1 MDIIYSSLYSCLTLV
16 DDLLTTQVLANQ
28 ISGDN
33 FSTYIKLL
41 KLLFKS
47 PYVLAS
53 FLSYGYYVDVFK
65 ILGYYGTYVPDATNQ
80 VYSAIALS
88 FTMGQSLPYV
98 QNHLDEKTFYISC
111 NEDKNVLIRM
121 GIERGVNVTV
131 LNMSDLVE
139 KEEVSNDKEKT
150 VVIIPNKFI
159 DNIASK
165 ATLRQFLSVGA
176 KSQLVHFIHFSC
188 RENDLAVKRVLNSI
202 MTMIVCDV
210 SSVNSNVEFMFM
222 VIEFLTMSDHVGR
235 IVYIEYC
242 LKGPEAI
249 WNLCMQSTV
258 VLMEVRVLKGDLN

>member
-1 MDIIYSSLYSCLTLV
+1 M
-16 DDLLTTQVLANQ
+16 
-28 ISGDN
+28 
-33 FSTYIKLL
+33 L

-65 ILGYYGTYVPDATNQ
+65 ILGYYGNYVPDATKQ
-80 VYSAIALS
+80 VYSAIAFG
-88 FTMGQSLPYV
+88 FTMGQSLPYA

-111 NEDKNVLIRM
+111 NEDKNVLMRT

-159 DNIASK
+159 DHITSK
-165 ATLRQFLSVGA
+165 VTLRQFLSAGA
-176 KSQLVHFIHFSC
+176 KNQLIHFIRFSC
-188 RENDLAVKRVLNSI
+188 RENDLAIKRVLNSI
-202 MTMIVCDV
+202 MTMIVSDV
-210 SSVNSNVEFMFM
+210 SSVNSNVEFMFTM
-222 VIEFLTMSDHVGR
+222 IEFLTMYDQAGR
-235 IVYIEYC
+235 KVYVEYC

-249 WNLCMQSTV
+249 WNLCMQSTL
-258 VLMEVRVLKGDLN
+258 VLIEVRVLKGDLK